1 MLSMINTLQIILHLP
16 IFEIHWPA
24 PIMNFYRIII
34 PFVMFDVIETISPV
48 NDKFQSTFH
57 PYNENDDIV
66 LIADQT

>member
-1 MLSMINTLQIILHLP
+1 
-16 IFEIHWPA
+16 
-24 PIMNFYRIII
+24 
-34 PFVMFDVIETISPV
+34 MFDVIETISPV

>member
-34 PFVMFDVIETISPV
+34 PFVMFDIIESIDPV
-48 NDKFQSTFH
+48 NKEFQSTFH
-57 PYNENDDIV
+57 PLNEDDEVV
-66 LIADQT
+66 LIVD